1 MSVSNPILE
10 NTVVVYSKNKTIE
23 INSGSIPMNNV
34 KVFDMR
40 GRLVAEQNDVTAT
53 TISIPLERVANQVL
67 IVQLTAA
74 DGQLISK
81 KVVH

>member
-1 MSVSNPILE
+1 
-10 NTVVVYSKNKTIE
+10 
-23 INSGSIPMNNV
+23 MNNV